1 MLHLSLHRGHIQ
13 LEILIKSRLGRLI
26 AFDQMLAELL
36 VEAPMKDHDEAGQ
49 LFVKRG
55 SASPQT
61 DYVEARAD
69 ALLQKHVWQG
79 FLGVHL
85 LFQNPRE
92 ALLRHLINNLLFSLE
107 ELEEDGDYL

>member
-1 MLHLSLHRGHIQ
+1 
-13 LEILIKSRLGRLI
+13 
-26 AFDQMLAELL
+26 
-36 VEAPMKDHDEAGQ
+36 MKDHDEAGQ

-55 SASPQT
+55 GACPQT
-61 DYVEARAD
+61 YDVEAWAD

-85 LFQNPRE
+85 FFQNPRE
-92 ALLRHLINNLLFSLE
+92 ALLRHLIDNLLFSLE